1 MFLYS
6 REMELS
12 GSSIKKFL
20 IFSPKKSLLV
30 FRETETPRKFF
41 IFKEMERK
49 IAKTLSNLFNIE
61 LSKFYLHLLPSAL

>member
-1 MFLYS
+1 
-6 REMELS
+6 MELS

-30 FRETETPRKFF
+30 FPETETPRKFF

-49 IAKTLSNLFNIE
+49 IAKTLSNLFNI
-61 LSKFYLHLLPSAL
+61 